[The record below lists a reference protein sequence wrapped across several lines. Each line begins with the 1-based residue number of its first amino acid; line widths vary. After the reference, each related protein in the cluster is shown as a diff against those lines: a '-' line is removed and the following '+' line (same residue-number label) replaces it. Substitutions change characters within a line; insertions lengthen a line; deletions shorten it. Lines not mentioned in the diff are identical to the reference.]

1 MSTPHANAPPFVA
14 SPGSPITS
22 KRQKPTLT
30 CLIVSQR
37 PESQSMPVAV
47 SSRTLSPEESASV
60 AVDTHYHNPIESSSS
75 VSSGNPIPMVSIDH
89 YNPPQQPSAPAVL
102 SDTISS
108 AVPEITALQSQAPS
122 SPVVSES
129 QADSHVSRIALPDEA
144 SRYIVNPVG
153 SPVPSPRHDA
163 TFVTSTVGP
172 KPRVSSNLVP
182 QRRRMGEFSYPG
194 SEGDGG
200 DDEVKEDSERDE
212 DGNLLYD
219 EDEDETDLGSV
230 QEQTKLFEFGRL
242 NSFILTNSNSS
253 TTAPLVSD
261 HQSLSGLSSHNSP
274 SSDLRRQIQIPETSS
289 YSQMQQKSTLKE
301 GLVGIVGVDSGGQ
314 VSPGIRSHQSS
325 LINKDSTLSPSSQHP
340 SARLQSHMQPQMQPQ
355 MQLFQHQQQYP
366 QAQQRGVVPIL
377 AQTPPGGE
385 FSLSNPADVSSS
397 TISSFTDIHI
407 LQQRDPQYRALPLL
421 SSDLPT
427 TFIQVS
433 QSLVRPNDRGKEVL
447 SFVIIVHPDPVNP
460 TKESWKVEKMYSDV
474 VALDAR
480 VRGTVG
486 KAIAK
491 KIVSL
496 PEGKL
501 WKDHAPAKVDHR
513 KVCLSCFSS

>member
-1 MSTPHANAPPFVA
+1 
-14 SPGSPITS
+14 
-22 KRQKPTLT
+22 
-30 CLIVSQR
+30 
-37 PESQSMPVAV
+37 MPVTV

-60 AVDTHYHNPIESSSS
+60 AVDTQYHNPIESSSS
-75 VSSGNPIPMVSIDH
+75 ITSGNLIPMVSIDH

-108 AVPEITALQSQAPS
+108 ALPEITALQLQALS
-122 SPVVSES
+122 SPAVSES
-129 QADSHVSRIALPDEA
+129 QADPHVSRIALPDEA
-144 SRYIVNPVG
+144 SRYIVNPAG
-153 SPVPSPRHDA
+153 SSVPSLRHDA
-163 TFVTSTVGP
+163 TFAISTVGP

-182 QRRRMGEFSYPG
+182 QQRRMGEFSHSG
-194 SEGDGG
+194 SEDDGDG
-200 DDEVKEDSERDE
+200 DEMKEDIERDE
-212 DGNLLYD
+212 DGDLLYD

-242 NSFILTNSNSS
+242 NSSILTNSNYS

-261 HQSLSGLSSHNSP
+261 QQSLSGHNSP
-274 SSDLRRQIQIPETSS
+274 FSDLRRQAQIPETSS
-289 YSQMQQKSTLKE
+289 YSQMQQKSTFEE
-301 GLVGIVGVDSGGQ
+301 GLAGIVGGDSGGQ

-325 LINKDSTLSPSSQHP
+325 LINIDSTLSPSSQHP
-340 SARLQSHMQPQMQPQ
+340 SARLQSHMQPQMQLSQ
-355 MQLFQHQQQYP
+355 QQQQYP

-385 FSLSNPADVSSS
+385 FSLSNSADVPM
-397 TISSFTDIHI
+397 HI
-407 LQQRDPQYRALPLL
+407 LQSQQRNPQYRALPLL
-421 SSDLPT
+421 SSDLPMT
-427 TFIQVS
+427 LIQVS

-447 SFVIIVHPDPVNP
+447 SFVIIVHPDPANP

-480 VRGTVG
+480 IRGTVG

>member
-1 MSTPHANAPPFVA
+1 M
-14 SPGSPITS
+14 
-22 KRQKPTLT
+22 PTLNS
-30 CLIVSQR
+30 LIVSQR
-37 PESQSMPVAV
+37 SESQSMPVTV
-47 SSRTLSPEESASV
+47 SSRTLSPEESTSV
-60 AVDTHYHNPIESSSS
+60 AVDTQYHNPIEGSSSIT
-75 VSSGNPIPMVSIDH
+75 SGNLIPMVSIDH

-108 AVPEITALQSQAPS
+108 ALPEIAALQLQALS
-122 SPVVSES
+122 SPAVSES
-129 QADSHVSRIALPDEA
+129 QADPHVSRIALPDEA
-144 SRYIVNPVG
+144 SRYIVNPAG
-153 SPVPSPRHDA
+153 SSVPSLRHDA
-163 TFVTSTVGP
+163 TFAISTVGP

-182 QRRRMGEFSYPG
+182 QQRRMGEFSHSG
-194 SEGDGG
+194 SEDDGDG
-200 DDEVKEDSERDE
+200 DEMKEDIERDE
-212 DGNLLYD
+212 DGDLLYD
-219 EDEDETDLGSV
+219 EDEDEADLGSV

-242 NSFILTNSNSS
+242 NSSNLTNSNCS

-261 HQSLSGLSSHNSP
+261 QQSLSGHNSP
-274 SSDLRRQIQIPETSS
+274 FSDLRRRAQIPETSS
-289 YSQMQQKSTLKE
+289 YSQMQQKSTFEE
-301 GLVGIVGVDSGGQ
+301 GLAGIVGGDSGGQ

-325 LINKDSTLSPSSQHP
+325 LINNDSTLSPSLQRP
-340 SARLQSHMQPQMQPQ
+340 SARLQSHMQPQMQ
-355 MQLFQHQQQYP
+355 LFQQQQQYP

-385 FSLSNPADVSSS
+385 FSLSNPADVPSS
-397 TISSFTDIHI
+397 TLSSFTDMHI
-407 LQQRDPQYRALPLL
+407 LQSQQRDPQYRALPLL
-421 SSDLPT
+421 SSDLPMT
-427 TFIQVS
+427 LIQVS

-447 SFVIIVHPDPVNP
+447 SFVIIVHPDPANP

-480 VRGTVG
+480 IRGTVG

-513 KVCLSCFSS
+513 KVCLPCFSS